1 MSKVT
6 NVLFGKP
13 AQATQSS
20 AQGVAALPASIQ
32 QSSEQAIKNLGLINP
47 NVYKPTNINQY
58 EQQAFDARAQ
68 PVQTFDQLN
77 LGGRIG
83 EFLNPFRDALTA
95 DYQKLLGQQ
104 QGRLA
109 ADASRY
115 GLGGSAYQALGEG
128 QLSEGTMRSLGTT
141 LANLYNPA
149 VNAALGTVN
158 RDDQA
163 VGYTNQANTA
173 QNQYQN
179 QLIAAQNQNE
189 NQLRQQRISDLLAS
203 GAQVRG
209 VAEGQQLAPV
219 TKERAVL
226 QGIASLPATSTSN
239 ATSVG
244 ASEGITSGLSKA
256 GGAVLASLTGGTN
269 PYAGDNMAGATPLT
283 PPNFLQNQAQLA
295 DPYARYGGSSG
306 NGLSGGGFQ
315 NPFAGF
321 GTGQTISAQPT
332 NYGNQADFGNYFA
345 GGGAYGGQYNIAS
358 PTNVTAYQA
367 KPFSAPSLGSS
378 LLSFFGA

>member
-1 MSKVT
+1 MSGITKT
-6 NVLFGKP
+6 LFGSP
-13 AQATQSS
+13 AKTEQSS
-20 AQGVAALPASIQ
+20 AQGVAALPAGIQ
-32 QSSEQAIKNLGLINP
+32 QSSEQAIRNLAAINP
-47 NVYKPTNINQY
+47 DVYKPTDINQY

-68 PVQTFDQLN
+68 PVQTFDQIN
-77 LGGRIG
+77 YGGRIG

-109 ADASRY
+109 ADANRY

-128 QLSEGTMRSLGTT
+128 QLSEGTMRALGTT
-141 LANLYNPA
+141 LANLYTPS
-149 VNAALGTVN
+149 VQAALGTVN
-158 RDDQA
+158 REDQ
-163 VGYTNQANTA
+163 
-173 QNQYQN
+173 
-179 QLIAAQNQNE
+179 LK
-189 NQLRQQRISDLLAS
+189 QQRISDLLAS

-219 TKERAVL
+219 TKEQTVL
-226 QGIASLPATSTSN
+226 QGIASLPTTSTSSGVS
-239 ATSVG
+239 TG
-244 ASEGITSGLSKA
+244 ASDGIIGGIAKSGSA
-256 GGAVLASLTGGTN
+256 IISSFTGGEN
-269 PYAGDNMAGATPLT
+269 PYTGSGNATPLT
-283 PPNFLQNQAQLA
+283 SPNFIQEQAQLA

-332 NYGNQADFGNYFA
+332 NYGNQADYGNYFA

-378 LLSFFGA
+378 FLSFFGA

>member
-1 MSKVT
+1 MSGITKA
-6 NVLFGKP
+6 LFGSP
-13 AQATQSS
+13 AKSEQSS
-20 AQGVAALPASIQ
+20 AQGVAALPAGIQ
-32 QSSEQAIKNLGLINP
+32 QSSEQAIRNLAAINP
-47 NVYKPTNINQY
+47 NVYKPTDINQY
-58 EQQAFDARAQ
+58 EQMAFDARAQ
-68 PVQTFDQLN
+68 PIQTFDQLN

-109 ADASRY
+109 ADANRY

-128 QLSEGTMRSLGTT
+128 QLSEGTMRALGTT
-141 LANLYNPA
+141 LANIYNPS

-158 RDDQA
+158 RED
-163 VGYTNQANTA
+163 
-173 QNQYQN
+173 
-179 QLIAAQNQNE
+179 
-189 NQLRQQRISDLLAS
+189 QLRQRRISDLLAS

-219 TKERAVL
+219 TKEQTVL
-226 QGIASLPATSTSN
+226 QGIASLPATSTASGVS
-239 ATSVG
+239 TG
-244 ASEGITSGLSKA
+244 ASDGILGGIAKVGGSILS
-256 GGAVLASLTGGTN
+256 SLTGGKN
-269 PYAGDNMAGATPLT
+269 PYAGSNQQATPLT
-283 PPNFLQNQAQLA
+283 SPNFIQDNAQLA

-321 GTGQTISAQPT
+321 GTGQSISAQPT

-367 KPFSAPSLGSS
+367 KPLSAPSLGAQFS
-378 LLSFFGA
+378 SFFGV

>member
-1 MSKVT
+1 MGGITKA
-6 NVLFGKP
+6 LFGSP
-13 AQATQSS
+13 AKSEQSS

-32 QSSEQAIKNLGLINP
+32 QSSEQAIKNLGLINH
-47 NVYKPTNINQY
+47 NVYKPTDINQY

-77 LGGRIG
+77 IGGRIG
-83 EFLNPFRDALTA
+83 QFLNPFRDALTA

-109 ADASRY
+109 ADANRY

-128 QLSEGTMRSLGTT
+128 QLSEGTMRALGTT
-141 LANLYNPA
+141 LANIYNPS

-158 RDDQA
+158 RED
-163 VGYTNQANTA
+163 
-173 QNQYQN
+173 
-179 QLIAAQNQNE
+179 
-189 NQLRQQRISDLLAS
+189 QLRQQRISDLLAS

-219 TKERAVL
+219 TKEQTVL
-226 QGIASLPATSTSN
+226 KGIASLPATSTASGV
-239 ATSVG
+239 SVG
-244 ASEGITSGLSKA
+244 QSDGFIGGLNKSGSA
-256 GGAVLASLTGGTN
+256 TLAALTGGQN
-269 PYAGDNMAGATPLT
+269 PYAGGGNATPLT
-283 PPNFLQNQAQLA
+283 SPNFIQGGGGGYQSTPQGAQTF
-295 DPYARYGGSSG
+295 SNS
-306 NGLSGGGFQ
+306 GFQ
-315 NPFAGF
+315 NPFAGM
-321 GTGQTISAQPT
+321 GTGQSISAQPT

-367 KPFSAPSLGSS
+367 KPFSAPSAGSS

>member
-47 NVYKPTNINQY
+47 NVYKPTDINQY

-128 QLSEGTMRSLGTT
+128 QLSEGTMRALGTT
-141 LANLYNPA
+141 LANIYNPS

-158 RDDQA
+158 RED
-163 VGYTNQANTA
+163 
-173 QNQYQN
+173 
-179 QLIAAQNQNE
+179 
-189 NQLRQQRISDLLAS
+189 QLRKQRISDLLAS

-219 TKERAVL
+219 TKEQTVL
-226 QGIASLPATSTSN
+226 KGIASLPATSTSN

-321 GTGQTISAQPT
+321 GTGQTITAQPT

-367 KPFSAPSLGSS
+367 KPFSAPSLGAQLS
-378 LLSFFGA
+378 SFFGV